1 MIGKLKVSQ
10 HRTAHNAMAI
20 AEALRISNP
29 ALAELVRIDQPNI
42 QVSKKP
48 AWEQAFLAPRQL
60 SLIGEIIFAEVHDH
74 F

>member
-29 ALAELVRIDQPNI
+29 ALAELVRID
-42 QVSKKP
+42 
-48 AWEQAFLAPRQL
+48 
-60 SLIGEIIFAEVHDH
+60 
-74 F
+74 